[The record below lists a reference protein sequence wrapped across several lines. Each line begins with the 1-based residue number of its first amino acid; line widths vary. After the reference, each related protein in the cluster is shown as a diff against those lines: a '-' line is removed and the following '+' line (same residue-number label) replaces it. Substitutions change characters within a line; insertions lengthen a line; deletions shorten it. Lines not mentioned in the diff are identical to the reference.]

1 MNILKNSKYVF
12 VCLFLV
18 FSIFFTFSNYIC
30 AEASSTKGIFDTV
43 IKDGI
48 YKLSED
54 KIDVYLP
61 YIRYATDSIIMD
73 KEISDMGILFSLKS
87 IEVNSSTKDIQ
98 VLLAYDTIRINSNM
112 EHAIVF
118 SGSGIVVN
126 SDISKNSVI
135 ISNGDI
141 VISEDVTISDDIVVF
156 CNNLLVNGT
165 VKGSIIG
172 AANTVNVNGKI
183 ERDLRLDVINAN
195 IANNE
200 TVLGEIYIN
209 TTNENINIKDM
220 YPNAIINVYKKKA
233 NKITLKDVLN
243 NFTISFIFAAIYI
256 ITKKISKGKAISS
269 SLRKIK
275 ESSLHVVL
283 FGTIFMLTI
292 PLILLILGILS
303 IIGLSKITIP
313 AFILYIA
320 FIIVVSMLSTLIV
333 GCMMFEYVKEKYIKE
348 CNIWL
353 ELVGSFVTFCM
364 LHFLTFIPKVGF
376 YILLMLVI
384 LAIGIMICVI
394 FKKTKN
400 YEITKTDKV

>member
-1 MNILKNSKYVF
+1 MNILKKSKYVF

-18 FSIFFTFSNYIC
+18 CSIFLTLSNYIC

-48 YKLSED
+48 YKLSDD
-54 KIDVYLP
+54 KVDVYLP

-98 VLLAYDTIRINSNM
+98 VLLAYDTVRINSNI
-112 EHAIVF
+112 EHGIIFA
-118 SGSGIVVN
+118 GSGVVIN
-126 SDISKNSVI
+126 SNISKNSVI
-135 ISNGDI
+135 LSNGDI
-141 VISEDVTISDDIVVF
+141 VISEGVTIDDDIIVF
-156 CNNLLVNGT
+156 CNNLVVNGT
-165 VKGSIIG
+165 VKGSIVG

-195 IANNE
+195 IPNSE
-200 TVLGEIYIN
+200 SILGEVYIN
-209 TTNENINIKDM
+209 TTNENINIKDI
-220 YPNAIINVYKKKA
+220 YPNAIVNVYKKKS
-233 NKITLKDVLN
+233 NNISSKDILN
-243 NFTISFIFAAIYI
+243 VVTISFVFAVIYMI
-256 ITKKISKGKAISS
+256 IKKASKGKAVSS
-269 SLRKIK
+269 ALTKIK
-275 ESSLHVVL
+275 ENSLHVVL

-292 PLILLILGILS
+292 PLIFLILGILS
-303 IIGLSKITIP
+303 LIGLSKITIP
-313 AFILYIA
+313 AFIVYIA

-333 GCMMFEYVKEKYIKE
+333 GSMMFEYVKEKYIKE

-376 YILLMLVI
+376 YISLMLVI

-400 YEITKTDKV
+400 REVAKVEKV